1 MQTKYCVALV
11 VLLGLSACVIIIIEV
26 VTADDGF
33 SNNSGHQLH
42 KQMVQATMNWRT
54 AKLHGLGARIP
65 VVTVNTRSDEP
76 FMPMQ
81 GVQGISMCNVGVHGE
96 WVSMLSKNAMLLD
109 WFDDQLPKYRDEL
122 VIVVDAVDML
132 YGGCEIDKL
141 LTAYRRVST
150 ASGGALVVMSAQ
162 LPKAE
167 LARHQKED
175 AKHPAAD
182 RYGELREH
190 RTKMLKAYGLG
201 DDPWNGTNT
210 SRSRCVSVN
219 GSSCA
224 YEFMDFGFMMGT
236 VGALHELLTFVV
248 KTVPPSLY
256 QHVQGFLD
264 RKKHAAPEWN
274 DQDVAA
280 MYMFE
285 HPGVVT
291 LDYAMGITASLHSM
305 PNSLLEV
312 RKKHHVWNTVTNA
325 EQCFVHF
332 NGDSPPPGDATNHF
346 NLPVAD
352 THVAEHIAAPDGEE
366 QHESLNFRKGFGR
379 SFGKATTVAEVGK
392 GKGTGSEIV
401 K

>member
-11 VLLGLSACVIIIIEV
+11 VLLGLCACVIIIIEV

-33 SNNSGHQLH
+33 SNNSGHLLH

-54 AKLHGLGARIP
+54 AKLHGLGGRIP
-65 VVTVNTRSDEP
+65 IVTVNTRSDEP
-76 FMPMQ
+76 FLPML
-81 GVQGISMCNVGVHGE
+81 GVQGISLCNVGVHGE

-122 VIVVDAVDML
+122 VIVVDAVDVL

-150 ASGGALVVMSAQ
+150 ASGGAMVVVSAE

-167 LARHQKED
+167 LARHKKED
-175 AKHPAAD
+175 PKHPAAD

-190 RTKMLKAYGLG
+190 RTKMLKAFGLG

-224 YEFMDFGFMMGT
+224 YEFLDYGFMMGT

-248 KTVPPSLY
+248 KTVPPSFY
-256 QHVQGFLD
+256 EHMQGFLD
-264 RKKHAAPEWN
+264 RKKHVQELN

-280 MYMFE
+280 MYMFDN
-285 HPGVVT
+285 PGVVT
-291 LDYAMGITASLHSM
+291 LDYAMGITASLHGM
-305 PNSLLEV
+305 PKNLLEV
-312 RKKHHVWNTVTNA
+312 RKKDHVWNTVTNA

-332 NGDSPPPGDATNHF
+332 NGDSPPPGDVTTHF
-346 NLPVAD
+346 NLPF
-352 THVAEHIAAPDGEE
+352 AESDSDEHNAVNGGEE
-366 QHESLNFRKGFGR
+366 QAEAANYRKGFGR
-379 SFGKATTVAEVGK
+379 KFGQETSAEVSKSG
-392 GKGTGSEIV
+392 GASAQNV